1 MRQHLTLRMVVLTA
15 LAATLVAVVPAPAGA
30 HHRPNLYCSKSGD
43 LCQSTRK
50 VDGVRKL
57 RIVLAGRY
65 FSRFHL
71 CVRSPD
77 GTRWCA
83 PYRVRE
89 RDDGT
94 FGRSVDWFKQ
104 WGGREPGS
112 YTVSW
117 SVGDQRIGRILGFH
131 VSGGG

>member
-1 MRQHLTLRMVVLTA
+1 MRQPLAPRMVMVTA
-15 LAATLVAVVPAPAGA
+15 LAAILVALMPAPAGA
-30 HHRPNLYCSKSGD
+30 DHRPNIYCSESGD

-57 RIVLAGRY
+57 RIVLAARY
-65 FSRFHL
+65 FSTFHL

-77 GTRWCA
+77 GTAWCA
-83 PYRVRE
+83 PYRIRE
-89 RDDGT
+89 RANGA
-94 FGRSVDWFKQ
+94 FWRSVDWFKQ
-104 WGGREPGS
+104 WGGREQGS

-131 VSGGG
+131 VGGGG

>member
-1 MRQHLTLRMVVLTA
+1 MRQHLALRMVVVTA
-15 LAATLVAVVPAPAGA
+15 VAAVLVALVPAPARA
-30 HHRPNLYCSKSGD
+30 YHRPNLYCSESGD

-65 FSRFHL
+65 FSSFHL

-77 GTRWCA
+77 GTEWCA
-83 PYRVRE
+83 PYRIRE
-89 RDDGT
+89 RANGT
-94 FGRSVDWFKQ
+94 FGRTADWFKQ
-104 WGGREPGS
+104 WGGRQQGS

-117 SVGDQRIGRILGFH
+117 WVDGSRLGWRLGFH
-131 VSGGG
+131 VR